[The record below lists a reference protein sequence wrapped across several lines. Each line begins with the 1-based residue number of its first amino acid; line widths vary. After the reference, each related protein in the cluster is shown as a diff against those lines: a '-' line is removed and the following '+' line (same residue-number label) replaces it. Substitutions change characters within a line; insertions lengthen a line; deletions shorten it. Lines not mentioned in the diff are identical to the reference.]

1 MKTEKRFHR
10 AHSKNIYRKFS
21 ISFRTRSLASFLQFQ
36 AYRSG
41 GLVPSTKKS
50 RKPFNGN
57 SLFSLFTV
65 PFDVTKKNAG
75 PKALNNKKDRQIY
88 FQEFT

>member
-10 AHSKNIYRKFS
+10 EHSKNIYRKFS

-41 GLVPSTKKS
+41 GLVPSTKKA
-50 RKPFNGN
+50 GN
-57 SLFSLFTV
+57 RLMEIACSASLQYL
-65 PFDVTKKNAG
+65 
-75 PKALNNKKDRQIY
+75 LM
-88 FQEFT
+88 